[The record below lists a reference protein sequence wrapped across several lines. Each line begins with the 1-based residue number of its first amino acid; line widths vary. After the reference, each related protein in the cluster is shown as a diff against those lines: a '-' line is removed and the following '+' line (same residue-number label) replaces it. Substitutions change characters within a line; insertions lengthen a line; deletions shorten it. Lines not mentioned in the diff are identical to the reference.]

1 MKYKYEV
8 DIYTDGACKGNP
20 GPGGWAAV
28 LLVKDPPAKKV
39 IQGGQLQTTNNQMEI
54 KAIIEG
60 IKALKLP
67 SKVNIYSDSNYVVQG
82 ATEWLDGWRKNNW
95 KTSFKKPVK
104 NVELW
109 KELDNL
115 LSTKGHD
122 VTFYWIKAHNG
133 HPENEEADSIAS
145 NQALNQ

>member
-39 IQGGQLQTTNNQMEI
+39 IKGSQSQTTNNQMEI

-60 IKALKLP
+60 IKALKMP

-95 KTSFKKPVK
+95 KTSSKKPVK

-122 VTFYWIKAHNG
+122 VAFYWIKAHNG
-133 HPENEEADSIAS
+133 HTENEEPDSIAS
-145 NQALNQ
+145 NEALNQ

>member
-60 IKALKLP
+60 IKVLKM
-67 SKVNIYSDSNYVVQG
+67 
-82 ATEWLDGWRKNNW
+82 
-95 KTSFKKPVK
+95 
-104 NVELW
+104 
-109 KELDNL
+109 
-115 LSTKGHD
+115 
-122 VTFYWIKAHNG
+122 
-133 HPENEEADSIAS
+133 
-145 NQALNQ
+145 LNQKCNQICHHFPFLHSGRRLNPLITTTRHRRHVASHLMFQQFFINIHCRQL

>member
-60 IKALKLP
+60 IKALKMP

-82 ATEWLDGWRKNNW
+82 ATECLEFHNFI
-95 KTSFKKPVK
+95 TSFRFISFCFLEFSCCFFLAFKPS
-104 NVELW
+104 N
-109 KELDNL
+109 D
-115 LSTKGHD
+115 LSSCLEY
-122 VTFYWIKAHNG
+122 V
-133 HPENEEADSIAS
+133 P
-145 NQALNQ
+145 

>member
-60 IKALKLP
+60 IKALKMP

-95 KTSFKKPVK
+95 KTSSKKPVK

-133 HPENEEADSIAS
+133 HQENEEADSIAS
-145 NQALNQ
+145 NEALNQ